1 MTQILDDTEETKS
14 SVWVEKFKALW
25 DNEKFSLLTLCLL
38 FFTLVFNI
46 IGAHTDKLNNNAA
59 LGFHPKIFILL
70 PIAAL
75 ILSFVAKKRDNR
87 GNLKK
92 FVFYNRF
99 PGVLLGI
106 TYTLTW
112 FGLYHIVEFCNIVAF
127 IFAAIV
133 FFKSRE
139 SLADEL
145 EDFLGTEPQEDEI
158 PDDEAGPGDFFI
170 GHIYKRNV
178 DEDGHVPEG
187 EDEYIVT
194 DKKAV
199 LHLHDRFVHVLV
211 LGVTGTGKTSQCL
224 LPMFNQDFESDDFEY
239 EDINVVQMGQIVLEP
254 KGDFAE
260 TAWAIGKYKEASKRK
275 HYQSFLM
282 KVPQRLND
290 KIVELWKDRESR
302 LKIKNGQ
309 PLTDEEAQRQAEL
322 EAQQASDDYGQLPF
336 EDQLNIESELSDL
349 YEKENGRQLTQ
360 QEAQDLALNETA
372 MQKLLYVQKEL
383 PKYIDL
389 SNVSALSSKD
399 KFSNFGLFR
408 FASLLTNIIAN
419 PIQCDDVWEELIHQ
433 DPLEE
438 RDLVMLF
445 DPQNTQNTLYF
456 NPLFGEEESV
466 KATVTSTLISF
477 MEDSSEFFKNQSKV
491 LCNNCIS
498 VVKRVYGN
506 DATLDQVLDLM
517 MNNGSRGEDIVRK
530 LGELDVSGQEEI
542 ENRDLSNY
550 FLGDYYTG
558 MGQNRQGTKTYEQT
572 SGIRNILS
580 NLLSDSHLNKVL
592 NPPPG
597 IGTSIDFDKIL
608 LTGDKVALSTA
619 TGASD
624 TIGKMLGAFIM
635 LQLQQAIGR
644 RPGKENTRTP
654 VIMYIDEFQD
664 YASGAF
670 EDVLTKG
677 RSYCVSATMATQ
689 TLGIVAEKAGQGL
702 VDNLQSNARNVIV
715 YPGASVQ
722 DAKYF
727 MSLFGNY
734 TKSETNR
741 TISQA
746 VQDEP
751 TRMYKVKGILGIG
764 DDDGGDTPRESIS
777 EKESTEYRFD
787 ESQIIYGPNV
797 HNDTPGKSK
806 SFGSIYYRIVKNKS
820 NQMPS
825 VAEIQYIPYSLK
837 KATDKIVQ
845 AYESVRDNADLV
857 QSGDTN
863 VQVDETVDPLA
874 DENEYSQ
881 KEFEQNQNTKISEE
895 ETERAT
901 EMVRDKTGKNILE
914 TKQKAE
920 PESKSETKSSEV
932 TPIEDGPQLDAVPD
946 DVIDLNQN
954 TDVPDDNKIDIN
966 PDDNIDLSNDKQ
978 SNDNKNID
986 VSDIQEDLDGDIKMP
1001 SEDEEISFGDFN
1013 DIQL

>member
-1 MTQILDDTEETKS
+1 MDNTDETQS
-14 SVWVEKFKALW
+14 SVWVEKFKTLW
-25 DNEKFSLLTLCLL
+25 KNEKFSLLTLGLL

-75 ILSFVAKKRDNR
+75 ILSFVAKKKDNR

-106 TYTLTW
+106 TYILTW
-112 FGLYHIVEFCNIVAF
+112 FGLYHIVEFCNVVAF

-145 EDFLGTEPQEDEI
+145 EDFLGVETKEDEI

-187 EDEYIVT
+187 EDEYVVT

-282 KVPQRLND
+282 KVPKRLND

-372 MQKLLYVQKEL
+372 IQKLLYVQKEL

-389 SNVSALSSKD
+389 SNVSALSKD

-408 FASLLTNIIAN
+408 FASFLTNIIAN
-419 PIQCDDVWEELIHQ
+419 PIQCDDVWDELVHQ
-433 DPLEE
+433 DPHEE

-722 DAKYF
+722 DAQYF
-727 MSLFGNY
+727 MSLFGTY

-751 TRMYKVKGILGIG
+751 TRMDKVKGILGIG
-764 DDDGGDTPRESIS
+764 DDGGGDTPRESIS

-797 HNDTPGKSK
+797 HNDTQGKSQ

-825 VAEIQYIPYSLK
+825 VAKIEYIPYSLK

-845 AYESVRDNADLV
+845 AYEAVRDNADLV
-857 QSGDTN
+857 QSSDAN
-863 VQVDETVDPLA
+863 MQVDETVDPLA

-901 EMVRDKTGKNILE
+901 EMVRDKSGKNVLE
-914 TKQKAE
+914 TEQKLKAE
-920 PESKSETKSSEV
+920 SNPVPKAPEADTA
-932 TPIEDGPQLDAVPD
+932 EDGPQLDAVPD
-946 DVIDLNQN
+946 DLIDLNQN

-966 PDDNIDLSNDKQ
+966 PDDNIDLSNSQSKDDK
-978 SNDNKNID
+978 NLD

-1001 SEDEEISFGDFN
+1001 SDDEEISFGDFN

>member
-1 MTQILDDTEETKS
+1 MNNTDETQS
-14 SVWVEKFKALW
+14 SVWVEKFKILW
-25 DNEKFSLLTLCLL
+25 NNEKFSLLTLGLL

-75 ILSFVAKKRDNR
+75 ILSFVAKKKDNR

-106 TYTLTW
+106 TYILTW
-112 FGLYHIVEFCNIVAF
+112 FGLYHIVEFCNVVAF

-145 EDFLGTEPQEDEI
+145 EDFLGVETKEDEI

-187 EDEYIVT
+187 EDEYVVT

-282 KVPQRLND
+282 KVPKRLND

-372 MQKLLYVQKEL
+372 IQKLLYVQKEL

-389 SNVSALSSKD
+389 SNVSALSKD

-408 FASLLTNIIAN
+408 FASFLTNIIAN
-419 PIQCDDVWEELIHQ
+419 PIQCDDVWDELVHQ
-433 DPLEE
+433 DPHEE

-722 DAKYF
+722 DAQYF
-727 MSLFGNY
+727 MSLFGTY

-751 TRMYKVKGILGIG
+751 TRMDKVKGILGIG
-764 DDDGGDTPRESIS
+764 DDGGGDTPRESIS

-797 HNDTPGKSK
+797 HNDTQGKSQ

-825 VAEIQYIPYSLK
+825 VAKIEYIPYSLK

-845 AYESVRDNADLV
+845 AYEAVRDNADLV
-857 QSGDTN
+857 QSGDAN

-901 EMVRDKTGKNILE
+901 EMIRDKSGKNVLE
-914 TKQKAE
+914 TEQKPKAE
-920 PESKSETKSSEV
+920 SNPVPKAHEADTA
-932 TPIEDGPQLDAVPD
+932 EDGPQLDAVPD
-946 DVIDLNQN
+946 DLIDLNQN
-954 TDVPDDNKIDIN
+954 TNVPDDNKIDIN
-966 PDDNIDLSNDKQ
+966 PDDNIDLSNSQYKDDK
-978 SNDNKNID
+978 NLD

-1001 SEDEEISFGDFN
+1001 SDDEEISFGDFN